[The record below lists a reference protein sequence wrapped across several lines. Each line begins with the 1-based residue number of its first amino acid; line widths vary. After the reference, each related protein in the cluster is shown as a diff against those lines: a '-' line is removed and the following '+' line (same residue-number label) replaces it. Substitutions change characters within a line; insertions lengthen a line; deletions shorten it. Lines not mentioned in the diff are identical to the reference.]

1 MCHLN
6 QDLDENLALFCKKE
20 GRNLPGKGI
29 EYAESLK
36 EKVGMSRNMA
46 GERER
51 KEVPVEAEDMGRGR
65 HWQP

>member
-29 EYAESLK
+29 EYAKSLK
-36 EKVGMSRNMA
+36 EKAGMSRNMA

-51 KEVPVEAEDMGRGR
+51 KEVPVEAEDMGHGG